1 MVLQIKESICDLSS
15 GKRSGSTWSDCAQQ
29 DTKASSEID
38 CMEVKSNP
46 PYLTGRV
53 A

>member
-15 GKRSGSTWSDCAQQ
+15 EKRSGSTWSDCDQQ
-29 DTKASSEID
+29 DTMASGEID
-38 CMEVKSNP
+38 CMEVKPNP
-46 PYLTGRV
+46 PYVTRRV